1 LNPTQSLIAAC
12 AAMVLLTG
20 LVGLK
25 MLQARVAEM
34 RRRRIH
40 PQAVALSA
48 QRVQRLEDT
57 RASDNYSN
65 LLELPVLFY
74 VLCLAAIAIQH
85 IPGWLPAFA
94 WLFVGTRVLHSV
106 IQCTYNKVMHR
117 FYVFLAGFF
126 LVAALWLAFVVSIL
140 AA

>member
-74 VLCLAAIAIQH
+74 VLCLAAIATQH